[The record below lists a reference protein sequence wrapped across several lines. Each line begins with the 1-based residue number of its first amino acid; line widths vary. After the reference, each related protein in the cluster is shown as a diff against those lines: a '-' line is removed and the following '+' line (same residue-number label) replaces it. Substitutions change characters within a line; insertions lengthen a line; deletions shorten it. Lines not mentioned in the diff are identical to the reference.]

1 MGRRSRDPL
10 VALLVA
16 VLSLAGALA
25 VPVAAADHVGA
36 TTADSGVIQRPPR
49 RVVPGTLPTA
59 PDPAH
64 RSGAGRSG
72 SAVGLRPIRPS
83 GPAVG
88 HTTAAADPGAAST
101 TTAPALAEPES
112 FDGLAWG
119 SEDLL
124 NAFSNPMV
132 AVGPDDVIQVIDEVV
147 SITDRNGNQEAL
159 VTVVDFFGLTA
170 PGIPLSWGSDVQV
183 VYDSLHAR
191 WLALEWSIDCS
202 WSIGINTVGHGY
214 IDLAISDTAD
224 PLQGWTIYSKGRNDR
239 SPIRPALGTSTDKVV
254 VSASWTQMMDPG
266 STPIGCGEGA
276 ADAREITAFS
286 WSQLLAAGTATTKSF
301 NLGLD
306 TTDELSAEVDF
317 WRPAVASPATSP
329 TIFLVGRGGSAMDG
343 YYATIT
349 GNPSGGTAAI
359 SAAVDLATANV
370 VAPFSD
376 VPFALEPTTGWTLQ
390 TEAGPTSVI
399 WQSGH
404 LAFVSGHH
412 CAGDRA
418 CVRVTEL
425 GTGTTTPTRRQD
437 LLIADAAADNFGGGI
452 AYSGTGDLHVVWTHS
467 SEAAGDFASTYAAYH
482 RAGDPADSIS
492 ARQLLASGTDTYA
505 STVWTLRQG
514 MAPDPQVPSAVW
526 QGNIVSV
533 GAEFYA
539 SYVSRLQ
546 PPGTTY
552 VPITPL
558 RILDSRIGTGLS
570 GKFTS
575 NTARTW
581 QVAGVGGIPA
591 NAVAV
596 TGNVTVTQQETAGFV
611 SVTPTATNTPPS
623 STINFP
629 LADNRANNLT
639 VPLSSSG
646 TLSAVFKGGTGK
658 KTHLV
663 FDVTGY
669 FLADDTRRDVQ
680 SHHPDPGARFA
691 DRQRAGGQ
699 VRQRHAADPGHRRDP
714 RHPADGDR
722 RDRQP
727 DGDPAVGGRLPD
739 GDQDAAGHPADVDP
753 QLPGRRQPGQRRVRA
768 ARRVGRAVDRV
779 QGQRRRGD
787 DPRRARYHG
796 LLRAG
801 HERAALRADEPESDD
816 GHPEH
821 GRPVG
826 PARAVQRQRRPGPAG
841 RRPLGRAG
849 RHERGDRQPD
859 RHRPDGRRLHRPV
872 TDAAAAGAGHLDPQL
887 QGRRQ
892 PGQRPRRAAE
902 RLG

>member
-1 MGRRSRDPL
+1 MHSRTRW
-10 VALLVA
+10 
-16 VLSLAGALA
+16 S
-25 VPVAAADHVGA
+25 
-36 TTADSGVIQRPPR
+36 
-49 RVVPGTLPTA
+49 
-59 PDPAH
+59 
-64 RSGAGRSG
+64 RSG
-72 SAVGLRPIRPS
+72 P
-83 GPAVG
+83 
-88 HTTAAADPGAAST
+88 TTS
-101 TTAPALAEPES
+101 
-112 FDGLAWG
+112 
-119 SEDLL
+119 
-124 NAFSNPMV
+124 
-132 AVGPDDVIQVIDEVV
+132 IQVIDEVV

-202 WSIGINTVGHGY
+202 VSSGINTVGHGY

-306 TTDELSAEVDF
+306 TVDELSAEVDF

-376 VPFALEPTTGWTLQ
+376 VPFALEPTAGWTLQ

-399 WQSGH
+399 WQSGR

-482 RAGDPADSIS
+482 RAGDPANAIS
-492 ARQLLASGTDTYA
+492 ARQLLASGTETYA

-526 QGNIVSV
+526 QGNIV
-533 GAEFYA
+533 F
-539 SYVSRLQ
+539 SRRRVLRELR
-546 PPGTTY
+546 
-552 VPITPL
+552 VP
-558 RILDSRIGTGLS
+558 
-570 GKFTS
+570 
-575 NTARTW
+575 A
-581 QVAGVGGIPA
+581 PA
-591 NAVAV
+591 TRRHLFADHPA
-596 TGNVTVTQQETAGFV
+596 AH
-611 SVTPTATNTPPS
+611 PR
-623 STINFP
+623 
-629 LADNRANNLT
+629 LADRDRA
-639 VPLSSSG
+639 VGQVHVQHGP
-646 TLSAVFKGGTGK
+646 
-658 KTHLV
+658 
-663 FDVTGY
+663 DVASRRG
-669 FLADDTRRDVQ
+669 RRD
-680 SHHPDPGARFA
+680 
-691 DRQRAGGQ
+691 
-699 VRQRHAADPGHRRDP
+699 
-714 RHPADGDR
+714 
-722 RDRQP
+722 
-727 DGDPAVGGRLPD
+727 
-739 GDQDAAGHPADVDP
+739 
-753 QLPGRRQPGQRRVRA
+753 PGQRR
-768 ARRVGRAVDRV
+768 GRDR
-779 QGQRRRGD
+779 QR
-787 DPRRARYHG
+787 
-796 LLRAG
+796 
-801 HERAALRADEPESDD
+801 D
-816 GHPEH
+816 GHPT
-821 GRPVG
+821 GDGGLRVG
-826 PARAVQRQRRPGPAG
+826 HADRDQHASVVDDQLPAG
-841 RRPLGRAG
+841 
-849 RHERGDRQPD
+849 
-859 RHRPDGRRLHRPV
+859 
-872 TDAAAAGAGHLDPQL
+872 
-887 QGRRQ
+887 
-892 PGQRPRRAAE
+892 
-902 RLG
+902 